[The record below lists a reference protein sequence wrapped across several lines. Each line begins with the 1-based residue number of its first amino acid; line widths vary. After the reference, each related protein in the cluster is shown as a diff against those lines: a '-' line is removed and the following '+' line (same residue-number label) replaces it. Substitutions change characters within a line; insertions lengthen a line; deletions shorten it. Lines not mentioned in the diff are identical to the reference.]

1 MDEPGGITEE
11 AAPIVI
17 APLQVQ
23 ATAVKAARSEKQR
36 AHTARLNAH
45 RAVEAKIKSEARRLA
60 GIEARGRARYAK
72 LKVLYGDEAQQPPP
86 EVDEEQPPPP
96 PQPPQPPPPPPPPEP
111 EQYYYRQPPRL
122 QYAPVHTTINFV

>member
-1 MDEPGGITEE
+1 MDEPGETDLISEE

-17 APLQVQ
+17 APPQ
-23 ATAVKAARSEKQR
+23 AVAVKAARSEKQR

-45 RAVEAKIKSEARRLA
+45 RAVEAKIKSDARRLA

-86 EVDEEQPPPP
+86 EVDEEP
-96 PQPPQPPPPPPPPEP
+96 PPPPPPPPEP